1 MKTILLN
8 SVAVAALALGLGSAA
23 MAQDATMGEW
33 GIETEHVSPTVAPG
47 DDFFTYVNEG
57 WLETAQIQPG
67 FSSTGGFVDLHIK
80 SQEQV
85 AELIAEVVAHG
96 GAMGTPEQQIADLYA
111 AFLNQD
117 RLDELGLAPIQ
128 ADLDAV
134 AAITTY
140 EDVADFFGRPFHS
153 SAISV
158 GILLDSGNPDRYLV
172 HMEQG
177 GTNLPDRSFYL
188 EQSDRYVRIRAAYV
202 DYIEAT
208 LTRAGYDNARA
219 QAENLLAL
227 ETRIAQAQW
236 TIEQQRDRIAS
247 YDLQTRAELEA
258 FADGFPWGRF
268 FESLGIA
275 DQTEFVVETNTAV
288 QAIAAMFRDVSL
300 DDWKT
305 FLTFNYIDNHASMLP
320 RAYDDAQFGFY
331 SQAIYGTAEQRARD
345 QRSAAF
351 VSGQFGELIGQLYV
365 ERYFSAE
372 QKAEMEELVGY
383 LLRAY
388 EERISNLDWMDDAT
402 RAEALDKLSR
412 FGLKIG
418 YPDQWRDY
426 SSITVDADNLIETV
440 HRISA
445 WYWADQI
452 EALHGP
458 RRDWEWGMSPQ
469 TVNAYYSSD
478 RNEIVFPA
486 AILQAPYYDPNAD
499 MAVNFG
505 AIGGVIGHEIGHGFD
520 DRGSRSDGHGILRN
534 WWTEE
539 SRADFDAR
547 TEVLIAQ
554 YDAFEPVE
562 GEHVNGEI
570 TLGENIGDLGGLD
583 IALYAYQLYLA
594 DHGGE
599 AEVLDGF
606 TPTQRVFLGWA
617 QAFRVHR
624 TEESLVAIMRSD
636 VHSPG
641 QYRVNG
647 IVRNLDAWY
656 EAFDVREG
664 DAMYLAPED
673 RVTIW

>member
-1 MKTILLN
+1 MKSTFLIT
-8 SVAVAALALGLGSAA
+8 ATALALAAGLGNAA
-23 MAQDATMGEW
+23 MAQDPTMGDW
-33 GIETEHVSPTVAPG
+33 GIETEYVSTTVAPG

-57 WLETAQIQPG
+57 WLETAVIQPG
-67 FSSTGGFVDLHIK
+67 FSSTGGFLDLHIQ

-85 AELIAEVVAHG
+85 AALIAEVVANG
-96 GAMGTPEQQIADLYA
+96 GAMGSPEQQISGLYA

-128 ADLDAV
+128 DQLDAV
-134 AAITTY
+134 AEISSY
-140 EDVADFFGRPFHS
+140 EDVASFFGRPFHS
-153 SAISV
+153 SPISL
-158 GILLDSGNPDRYLV
+158 GIWLDSGNPERYLV
-172 HMEQG
+172 HLGQG
-177 GTNLPDRSFYL
+177 GTNLPDRDFYL
-188 EQSDRYVRIRAAYV
+188 EESERYVGIRAAYV

-208 LTRAGYDNARA
+208 LTRGGYDNARM
-219 QAENLLAL
+219 QAEHLLAL
-227 ETRIAQAQW
+227 ETRIAEVQW

-247 YDLQTRAELEA
+247 YDVQSRDELEA
-258 FADGFPWGRF
+258 YAPGFPWAPF
-268 FESLGIA
+268 FAELGLA

-288 QAIAAMFRDVSL
+288 QAIAALFREVSL
-300 DDWKT
+300 DDWKS
-305 FLTFNYIDNHASMLP
+305 FLTFNYIDNHASLLP
-320 RAYDDAQFGFY
+320 RAYDEAQFGFY
-331 SQAIYGTAEQRARD
+331 SQTIYGVAEQRARD
-345 QRSAAF
+345 QRASAF
-351 VSGQFGELIGQLYV
+351 VSGQLGELIGQLYV
-365 ERYFSAE
+365 ARHFSPE
-372 QKAEMEELVGY
+372 QKAQMEELVGY
-383 LLRAY
+383 LMRAY
-388 EERISNLDWMDDAT
+388 EERIANLDWMDEET

-426 SSITVDADNLIETV
+426 SSIAVDADNLIETV

-445 WYWADQI
+445 WNWADEI
-452 EALHGP
+452 DALHGP
-458 RRDWEWGMSPQ
+458 RRDWEWGMTPQ

-520 DRGSRSDGHGILRN
+520 DRGSRSDGHGVLRN
-534 WWTEE
+534 WWTDE
-539 SRADFDAR
+539 SRADFDGR

-554 YDAFEPVE
+554 YNEFEPVE

-594 DHGGE
+594 DHGDEG
-599 AEVLDGF
+599 EVLDGF

-617 QAFRVHR
+617 QAFREHR
-624 TEESLVAIMRSD
+624 TEESMVTIVRSD

-656 EAFDVREG
+656 DAFDVTE
-664 DAMYLAPED
+664 DNAMYLAPED